1 MIKLYLDEDVHPN
14 LSSALCARGYDVVSA
29 HEIER
34 RGFSDAAQL
43 EFAAQAGRT
52 LVSFNATDYI
62 KLHNAYWEEKK
73 VHAGII
79 LSKQV
84 PLKVLIRRFGLFL
97 QQHTAEDLQ
106 GQLFWLQIPR
116 DVSASNINGS

>member
-29 HEIER
+29 HEVAR

-43 EFAAQAGRT
+43 EFAAQAGRI
-52 LVSFNATDYI
+52 LVSFNAVDYT
-62 KLHNAYWEEKK
+62 KLHRAYWEEGK

-84 PLKVLIRRFGLFL
+84 PLKVLMRRFGPFL

-106 GQLFWLQIPR
+106 GQLFWLQTPR
-116 DVSASNINGS
+116 EVFAHS